1 MTRDKKSLLLGTHV
15 SIAGGPEQ
23 AIYRGEAIGCT
34 AIQIFTKSNRQWLAK
49 PLEQEEIDAFRK
61 AWNNST
67 IQSVIAHAAYLIN
80 IGSSNPET
88 VKKSTQ
94 SLAIELERCQQLGI
108 PYLVLHPGSRG
119 DLSEKECLQ
128 QITQQLDT
136 VLESTPGNT
145 ILLLETMA
153 GQGSNMCYRFE
164 QIASIYQESRNKER
178 LGVCF
183 DTCHVFAAGY
193 DLRTEETYQA
203 VWNEFDTII
212 GLHLLKAIHINDS
225 KKELNSHVDRHEH
238 IGKGELGSNAFQ
250 LLFNDERFFDIPKI
264 LETPKKRPEDDLHNI
279 QTIKGLV
286 STKNRDFFST

>member
-1 MTRDKKSLLLGTHV
+1 MTHNKKSLLLGAHV

-23 AIYRGEAIGCT
+23 AIYRGESIGCT

-49 PLEQEEIDAFRK
+49 PLKQEEIDAFQK
-61 AWNNST
+61 AWKNST

-145 ILLLETMA
+145 MILLETMA

-225 KKELNSHVDRHEH
+225 KKELNSRVDRHEH